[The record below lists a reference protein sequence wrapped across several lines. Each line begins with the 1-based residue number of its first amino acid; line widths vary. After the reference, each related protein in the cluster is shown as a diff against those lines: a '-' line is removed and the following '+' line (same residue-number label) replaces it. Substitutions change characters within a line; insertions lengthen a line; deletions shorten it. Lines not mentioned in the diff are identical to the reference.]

1 MSEETNFDFNR
12 AMRGDQLT
20 RLRSGKPTGEDIAGL
35 RRMLQIESTKMAEI
49 LGVKEVDLTDW
60 ESGTQAPPPICIL
73 LAVIT
78 RHPSIVVKGE
88 LPLPG

>member
-1 MSEETNFDFNR
+1 MSEESSFDFSR

-20 RLRSGKPTGEDIAGL
+20 RLRTGKPKGEDIVAL
-35 RRMLQIESTKMAEI
+35 RRMLQIEPVKMAEI
-49 LGVKEVDLTDW
+49 LGAKEVELADW
-60 ESGTQAPPPICIL
+60 ESGTQAPRPICIL